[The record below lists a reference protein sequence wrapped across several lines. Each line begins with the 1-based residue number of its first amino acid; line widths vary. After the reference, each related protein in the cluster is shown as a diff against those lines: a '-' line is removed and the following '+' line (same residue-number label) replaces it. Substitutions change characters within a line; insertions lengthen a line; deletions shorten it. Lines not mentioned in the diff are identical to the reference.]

1 MLIEEPW
8 RAEEARQ
15 AKADMGAIRCDCC
28 NGLIR
33 KGDAVY
39 SLSLGYERL
48 SLCKECVSRCVSSG
62 EVYGFEDECVY
73 L

>member
-1 MLIEEPW
+1 MPFEEPW

-33 KGDAVY
+33 IGEAKFFLD
-39 SLSLGYERL
+39 LGYDRL
-48 SLCKECVSRCVSSG
+48 ALCKDCVGRLANSGEIHGFENECVC
-62 EVYGFEDECVY
+62 

>member
-1 MLIEEPW
+1 
-8 RAEEARQ
+8 
-15 AKADMGAIRCDCC
+15 MGAIRCDCC

-39 SLSLGYERL
+39 SLNLGYERL

>member
-39 SLSLGYERL
+39 SLYLGYERL
-48 SLCKECVSRCVSSG
+48 SLCKGMRQPVCQFRRSLRI
-62 EVYGFEDECVY
+62 
-73 L
+73 